1 MGAVAAL
8 VLASCTTLAGGKG
21 EMAHPALGAPIE
33 WGSCDPA
40 PLPTDSMPAGA
51 ECGQLAVPIDY
62 SKPESG
68 VATIALIRFRATGA
82 KIGSLLLNPGGP
94 GGSGVQF
101 AAGIL
106 SDLPSQLHER
116 FDIVG
121 FDPRGGGRS
130 RPAVWCKSNA
140 EKDCVRAD
148 PQVDY
153 SPAGV
158 AHIEGITKG
167 FVQRCADRAG
177 KQFLENVGTASA
189 VKDTEAI
196 RAALGDD
203 KLTYVGFSYGTELG
217 TQYAEAY
224 PQRGRALVLDGA
236 VGRRV
241 APMDSVIR
249 QAQGFHKALNVFAA
263 DCAKSPDWP
272 LCSGPA
278 KAVDVFH

>member
-1 MGAVAAL
+1 M
-8 VLASCTTLAGGKG
+8 KW
-21 EMAHPALGAPIE
+21 PIRRSVRRFE

-51 ECGQLAVPIDY
+51 ECGELAVPIDY

-121 FDPRGGGRS
+121 FDPRGVGRS
-130 RPAVWCKSNA
+130 RPAVWCNSDA
-140 EKDCVRAD
+140 ENDRERAD

-158 AHIEGITKG
+158 AHIE
-167 FVQRCADRAG
+167 
-177 KQFLENVGTASA
+177 ENHEG
-189 VKDTEAI
+189 I
-196 RAALGDD
+196 RAA
-203 KLTYVGFSYGTELG
+203 V
-217 TQYAEAY
+217 
-224 PQRGRALVLDGA
+224 R
-236 VGRRV
+236 
-241 APMDSVIR
+241 
-249 QAQGFHKALNVFAA
+249 
-263 DCAKSPDWP
+263 
-272 LCSGPA
+272 
-278 KAVDVFH
+278 